1 MLFYTRYFV
10 EEDIGLYS
18 NMVILGKLVYFRLTQ
33 HNNIPVLWNECMYV
47 YLLAMISIIKDYIQ
61 YNHENI
67 QIRINKCGVH
77 KR

>member
-1 MLFYTRYFV
+1 MIRLIR
-10 EEDIGLYS
+10 IGLY
-18 NMVILGKLVYFRLTQ
+18 V
-33 HNNIPVLWNECMYV
+33 CMYV

-77 KR
+77 NDRLYISDTDTDIGYFHKTLNI